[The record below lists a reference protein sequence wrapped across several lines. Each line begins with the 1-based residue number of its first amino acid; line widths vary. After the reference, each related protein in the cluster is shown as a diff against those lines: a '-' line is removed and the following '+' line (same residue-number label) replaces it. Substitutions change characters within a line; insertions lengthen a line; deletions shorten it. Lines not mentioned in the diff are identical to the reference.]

1 MPIPRHFKRLALI
14 AGATGALLASGL
26 ISLSQGD
33 LNSQIS
39 AAQSTASSLQS
50 QITADSSQI
59 SKTTNGVDA
68 AKQRLATVQSQLN
81 AHEAELRQVQTQ
93 LMESRQQLAN
103 LEARLKTA
111 TQDLAAN
118 LKATYENGNPN
129 LVDVVLNSNGFTNL
143 VQDVSFLKSIR
154 SADAQIVTETQQAR
168 KRVLSETD
176 RLGKLETR
184 DQSLTSQIMAQ
195 RTKASALEIA
205 LLKQQ
210 NSELVARRSAKSK
223 LDSVNAHLSGLK
235 KKLAVEQAAAA
246 AAAARRAKAELAT
259 EQATAESQT
268 AETGSQVNQDVG
280 GIAVN
285 TGGMVQAPAGAPA
298 AVREMIAAGNAI
310 ATLPYIWGGGHGSFT
325 AAGYDCSGS
334 VSYVLAAAG
343 LLSAP
348 EVSGNFES
356 YGDAGPGKWVTI
368 YANSGH
374 VWMEIAGWR
383 FDTVALSEDGSRW
396 SQGGGEFG
404 GFVVRHPS
412 GL

>member
-1 MPIPRHFKRLALI
+1 M
-14 AGATGALLASGL
+14 
-26 ISLSQGD
+26 
-33 LNSQIS
+33 
-39 AAQSTASSLQS
+39 
-50 QITADSSQI
+50 
-59 SKTTNGVDA
+59 
-68 AKQRLATVQSQLN
+68 
-81 AHEAELRQVQTQ
+81 RQVQTQ
-93 LMESRQQLAN
+93 LMEARQQLAT

-154 SADAQIVTETQQAR
+154 NADAQIVTEAQQAR
-168 KRVLSETD
+168 KRVLGETD

-195 RTKASALEIA
+195 RTKANALDIA

-210 NSELVARRSAKSK
+210 TSELAARRSAKSK
-223 LDSVNAHLSGLK
+223 LTSVSAHLSGLK
-235 KKLAVEQAAAA
+235 KKLAAEQAAAA
-246 AAAARRAKAELAT
+246 AAAERREQAELAT
-259 EQATAESQT
+259 EQAAAESQT

-280 GIAVN
+280 GIAID

-298 AVREMIAAGNAI
+298 AVKEMIAAGNAI
-310 ATLPYIWGGGHGSFT
+310 STLPYIWGGGHGSFH

-348 EVSGNFES
+348 EVSGSFES
-356 YGDAGPGKWVTI
+356 YGEAGAGKWVTI

-383 FDTVALSEDGSRW
+383 FDTVALAEDGTRW

-404 GFVVRHPS
+404 GFVVRHPP